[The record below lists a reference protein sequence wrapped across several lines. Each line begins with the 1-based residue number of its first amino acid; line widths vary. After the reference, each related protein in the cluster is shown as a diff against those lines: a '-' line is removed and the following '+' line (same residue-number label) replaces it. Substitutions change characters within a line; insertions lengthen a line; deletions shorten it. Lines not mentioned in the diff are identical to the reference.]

1 MANTLKIKQDKN
13 GVQYIEMSK
22 TFAKRA
28 MDTFS
33 EEYAKL
39 QEVKKDY
46 PTLAIRVREIK
57 KNPNQ
62 EHFHG
67 LTYQYM
73 EDYIVLHETDE
84 DVKSV
89 LAEFSDLKMISRCHD
104 VDKRYPVI
112 KKWFLNRYPE
122 IAQFGIEP
130 LYEETDE
137 IQKAG

>member
-13 GVQYIEMSK
+13 GVLYIEMSK
-22 TFAKRA
+22 LFAKRA

-46 PTLAIRVREIK
+46 PKCAIKVREIN
-57 KNPNQ
+57 KNTNQ
-62 EHFHG
+62 EHYHG

-84 DVKSV
+84 KVKEV
-89 LAEFSDLKMISRCHD
+89 LAMFNDLKMISRCHD

-122 IAQFGIEP
+122 IAQFGIVP
-130 LYEETDE
+130 LYEETDD
-137 IQKAG
+137 IPKAS

>member
-1 MANTLKIKQDKN
+1 MANTLKIRQDKN

-73 EDYIVLHETDE
+73 EDYIVLHEYDE
-84 DVKSV
+84 EVRTV
-89 LAEFSDLKMISRCHD
+89 LTMFEDLKMISRCHD
-104 VDKRYPVI
+104 KAHRYPTI
-112 KKWFLNRYPE
+112 KKWFLERYPE
-122 IAQFGIEP
+122 VAQFGVVP
-130 LYEETDE
+130 LYEKDTELNE
-137 IQKAG
+137 AG